1 MFEFFSILT
10 LIPSVIAAIASAI
23 SAYHLLTSKPKLRV
37 LLNGEEKELTVKAD
51 EVYESTLRIIN
62 LRNVAT
68 ELSRVIIKFPSSF
81 KPLYSTSPEI
91 TNKQLKR
98 YIPKDFSRPL
108 DVVPGPVRIIAYP
121 QEIIGDSEV
130 IFVRKGV
137 LPWNLPGKGYLDFL
151 IYFRTPTEYKN
162 YTLEIIVQTTS
173 KTFIKNLNIK
183 VIKGNKS

>member
-51 EVYESTLRIIN
+51 EEYESTLRIIN

-81 KPLYSTSPEI
+81 KLLPFTPPEI
-91 TNKQLKR
+91 PNKLKR
-98 YIPKDFSRPL
+98 YIPKDLSMPL
-108 DVVPGPVRIIAYP
+108 DVVPGPARIIAYP
-121 QEIIGDSEV
+121 QAIIGDSEV
-130 IFVRKGV
+130 IFVRRGV